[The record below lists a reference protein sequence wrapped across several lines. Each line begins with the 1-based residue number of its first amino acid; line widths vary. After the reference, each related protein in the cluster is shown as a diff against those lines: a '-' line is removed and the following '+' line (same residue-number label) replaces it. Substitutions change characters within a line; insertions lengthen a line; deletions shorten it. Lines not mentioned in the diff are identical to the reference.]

1 MRTITTSGYTI
12 NYPESII
19 WLYDIN
25 KIKVTG
31 STAGHNVKI
40 VINNPDGDQSE
51 LQYTT
56 RTKSIVFI
64 LDDNIKNLWEKG
76 NGDWSFKI
84 IVDEVEIFSFGAK
97 VLNGKSFLNKTHG
110 SASVIYHYDINTVYD
125 ARTIEIYAPSEGR
138 LIVGSTMYNV
148 NYGWNTVY
156 LPSIDIVNPGDYDIL
171 LTNRNVAV
179 ITPFVISDIAK
190 KPPISTIKWDYEI
203 FENGVTIDGGTLY
216 ETRQIFPTTLK
227 LHFEEPCPGDV
238 VLKYTNQDGCIRQ
251 IMGKLLEEKDE
262 FKPTQLSNVIR
273 SERYRFNPT
282 FTNNSNNKV
291 LKVGIYDMEAGAE
304 INDIIFSDTLQILDV
319 NNEWQDC
326 VLKTNTVTNYK
337 NNGFDNIEFEII
349 ISEL

>member
-1 MRTITTSGYTI
+1 MRTITTQGYTI
-12 NYPESII
+12 NYPDTIC
-19 WLYDIN
+19 WLYDTN
-25 KIKVTG
+25 KIKISG
-31 STAGHNVKI
+31 NTAGYNAKVI
-40 VINNPDGDQSE
+40 VQNPDGTPSTLE
-51 LQYTT
+51 YTT

-64 LDDNIKNLWEKG
+64 LDDNLRYLWEKG
-76 NGDWSFKI
+76 NWDWSVKI
-84 IVDEVEIFSFGAK
+84 IVDEVEIFSFGFK

-110 SASVIYHYDINTVYD
+110 SSYVIHHYDINTVYD
-125 ARTIEIYAPSEGR
+125 ARYIEIYAPNEGR
-138 LIVGSTMYNV
+138 LIVGNTMYNV

-171 LTNRNVAV
+171 LTNRNSAV
-179 ITPFVISDIAK
+179 ITTLVISDIAK

-203 FENGVTIDGGTLY
+203 FDNVVTINGGTLY

-238 VLKYTNQDGCIRQ
+238 VLRYTNQDGCIRQ
-251 IMGKLLEEKDE
+251 IMGKLIEEKDE
-262 FKPTQLSNVIR
+262 FKPTQLSNAIR

-326 VLKTNTVTNYK
+326 VLKTNSVTNYK
-337 NNGFDNIEFEII
+337 NNGFDNLEFEII